1 MKRVLWFGTL
11 IVLFVFVSVALLA
24 LTPQEQRKGRLI
36 FQRANVHSLVVD
48 ACQDQKITSNE
59 MKHVQRSVEN
69 FQKEYSEA
77 VSIYGTDM
85 DDKIDE
91 RIEKAVDLYYNS
103 NPLKRGCNDQPQ
115 IKRLLSDFSGEDILT
130 IETTFS
136 WSFLFISLI
145 IMCFGIIL
153 IILGKAREAEGEN
166 MMTVGV
172 AVSTAGT
179 AIVFVM
185 ISIMIISLIRT
196 I

>member
-1 MKRVLWFGTL
+1 MKRVLWFGML

-59 MKHVQRSVEN
+59 MKNVQRSVEN

-115 IKRLLSDFSGEDILT
+115 IKRLLSYFSGEDILT

-153 IILGKAREAEGEN
+153 IILGKARYAEAEIEGQQ
-166 MMTVGV
+166 MIIVGITG
-172 AVSTAGT
+172 AS
-179 AIVFVM
+179 IVFITIVFL
-185 ISIMIISLIRT
+185 III
-196 I
+196 